1 MISDHPKQESL
12 PEVIFRYSAVAGPK
26 QKIFEAASRV
36 RNVVQRITCNQ
47 TPNYGDSRSDKAEQ
61 YQYPLN
67 AEEVSR
73 VTALSKNFPS
83 TLGHMDRGEGE
94 EGTARHFFVLQ
105 IRPGMQTS
113 ERQ

>member
-1 MISDHPKQESL
+1 M
-12 PEVIFRYSAVAGPK
+12 A
-26 QKIFEAASRV
+26 
-36 RNVVQRITCNQ
+36 
-47 TPNYGDSRSDKAEQ
+47 PNRRPSYGDSRSDKAEQ